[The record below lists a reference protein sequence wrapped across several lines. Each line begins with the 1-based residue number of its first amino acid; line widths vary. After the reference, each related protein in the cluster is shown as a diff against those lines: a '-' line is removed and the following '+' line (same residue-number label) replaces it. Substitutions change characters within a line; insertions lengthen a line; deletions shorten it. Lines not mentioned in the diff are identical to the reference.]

1 MPLDEAIGDKPPTI
15 LVIDDDEISLAVI
28 TLILD
33 AEGYS
38 VMQAP
43 GGDEAVKLAAELTD
57 GGEPSVVLA
66 DLQMPGLCGL
76 ELALAMRTLLPQT
89 MLVAMSAS
97 PGTTTPEAAEG
108 YDGFVNKPLDLDEF
122 RSLLAGTGA
131 KSTRAEVVQPA
142 NAGGP
147 VLDEEVYGKLRR
159 MMPAASL
166 AEVYEVC
173 LSDARS
179 RAAQMTELAE
189 ESGDDLGPVRRSAHA
204 IKGGAGMV
212 GAAML
217 ASAAARLELG
227 NYRKSDLPTLINN
240 LLDSC
245 DQLQRMLINKA
256 KAL

>member
-1 MPLDEAIGDKPPTI
+1 
-15 LVIDDDEISLAVI
+15 
-28 TLILD
+28 
-33 AEGYS
+33 
-38 VMQAP
+38 
-43 GGDEAVKLAAELTD
+43 
-57 GGEPSVVLA
+57 
-66 DLQMPGLCGL
+66 
-76 ELALAMRTLLPQT
+76 
-89 MLVAMSAS
+89 
-97 PGTTTPEAAEG
+97 
-108 YDGFVNKPLDLDEF
+108 
-122 RSLLAGTGA
+122 
-131 KSTRAEVVQPA
+131 
-142 NAGGP
+142 
-147 VLDEEVYGKLRR
+147 

-189 ESGDDLGPVRRSAHA
+189 AGGDDLGPVRRSAHA

-245 DQLQRMLINKA
+245 DQLQRMLISKA